1 DLSPTELWDFEWQ
14 TTFER
19 GLIRFTQKFHALG
32 VQGVSSSIV
41 TYRIDDGSCV
51 FLSDHTSD
59 ATRSSDESIENVVA
73 TINQVLVDG
82 GEANF
87 TATGADDLGQQGFG
101 TATINYGACDFWEPR
116 QYRFEYIHDDRASNV
131 DFVNIRDVPIRDE
144 SGSLFY
150 HTSFEVPIRLSKPQA
165 FILQFSIRP
174 EADFGSE
181 TVVPAL
187 VYSLFQWTDFPATPP
202 SYQNLAVCSPMHG
215 HASAF

>member
-1 DLSPTELWDFEWQ
+1 K
-14 TTFER
+14 TTFEP
-19 GLIRFTQKFHALG
+19 GLIRFTQKFDALG
-32 VQGVSSSIV
+32 VQGVSGSIW

-82 GEANF
+82 GEKNF

-144 SGSLFY
+144 SGGLFY
-150 HTSFEVPIRLSKPQA
+150 RACCAVR
-165 FILQFSIRP
+165 IRP
-174 EADFGSE
+174 CRHQG
-181 TVVPAL
+181 VIL
-187 VYSLFQWTDFPATPP
+187 
-202 SYQNLAVCSPMHG
+202 
-215 HASAF
+215 